1 MGVLGKF
8 RLTSGTVFPHLS
20 FPKNKILSHAA
31 CKSDPPVL
39 ESWFIKSPGSRDVK
53 WNQYEPAPRYLLF
66 PALCRAQVLF
76 SSTHISPRS
85 ISMLFNLLLLFPR
98 APSTSL
104 GFVCARSWTRGFLWV
119 PSNSGL
125 SMKSLLPSLAF
136 PWLGLAL
143 FGVHFP

>member
-1 MGVLGKF
+1 
-8 RLTSGTVFPHLS
+8 
-20 FPKNKILSHAA
+20 
-31 CKSDPPVL
+31 
-39 ESWFIKSPGSRDVK
+39 
-53 WNQYEPAPRYLLF
+53 
-66 PALCRAQVLF
+66 
-76 SSTHISPRS
+76 
-85 ISMLFNLLLLFPR
+85 MLFNLFLLFPR

>member
-1 MGVLGKF
+1 MLGKF

-20 FPKNKILSHAA
+20 FLKNKKLSHAA

-53 WNQYEPAPRYLLF
+53 WNQYEPAPQVFIIPSPLQGSDSFLQHPHLTKGHF
-66 PALCRAQVLF
+66 HALQ
-76 SSTHISPRS
+76 S
-85 ISMLFNLLLLFPR
+85 LLLLFPR
-98 APSTSL
+98 APSSSL
-104 GFVCARSWTRGFLWV
+104 GFVCARSWARGFLWV
-119 PSNSGL
+119 PSNSGF

-136 PWLGLAL
+136 SWLGLAL